1 MDTTVV
7 VPPACYGR
15 PELPRDHPINVAAR
29 AARKEHF
36 EELMRAKKAKDLAD
50 ATMQAKVDANVTE
63 SHSAAQ
69 QAPEPA
75 TLQQEPQ
82 PATLQQEPQP
92 ATLQHEPQPAT
103 LQQEPQ
109 PATLQQEPQ
118 PATLQQEP
126 QPPTLQQEPLPPT
139 LQQEPQHTSDVYV
152 VAMEST
158 PKPSTQPDDLPND
171 TPIDLPTASG
181 DNGDVVVLTT
191 NEDEQ
196 HAFLNGPTRASS
208 RASNC
213 ETLK

>member
-7 VPPACYGR
+7 VPPACHVKR
-15 PELPRDHPINVAAR
+15 DLPRDHPLNIAAR
-29 AARKEHF
+29 AAREEYF
-36 EELMRAKKAKDLAD
+36 EEVMRAKKAKGLAD
-50 ATMQAKVDANVTE
+50 AIMQAKVNANVTE

-69 QAPEPA
+69 QAPEPVTPQQIVNQA
-75 TLQQEPQ
+75 TLEQEPQ
-82 PATLQQEPQP
+82 PATLQQEPP
-92 ATLQHEPQPAT
+92 
-103 LQQEPQ
+103 

-171 TPIDLPTASG
+171 TLIDLPTVSG

-196 HAFLNGPTRASS
+196 HAFLNSLTRASS